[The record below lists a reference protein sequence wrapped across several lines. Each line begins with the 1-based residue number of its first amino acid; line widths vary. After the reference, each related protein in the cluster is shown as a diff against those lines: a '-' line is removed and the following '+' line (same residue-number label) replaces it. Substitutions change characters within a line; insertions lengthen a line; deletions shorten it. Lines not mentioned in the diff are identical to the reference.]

1 MHLIDG
7 KEVTKLNAQLQVDV
21 NLKKDLPIP
30 TENAFKRGA
39 DLSVSRNSTFSQFQ
53 SIILINKSHKSHESY
68 LSIDRKR
75 TFHFVKLQYRQSLTR
90 KRLHNNLL

>member
-7 KEVTKLNAQLQVDV
+7 KEVTKLNAQLQADV

-30 TENAFKRGA
+30 TENAFKRRT

-53 SIILINKSHKSHESY
+53 LIILINKSHTSHESF

-75 TFHFVKLQYRQSLTR
+75 TFHHAKLQYRQCLTR
-90 KRLHNNLL
+90 KRLHHNLL